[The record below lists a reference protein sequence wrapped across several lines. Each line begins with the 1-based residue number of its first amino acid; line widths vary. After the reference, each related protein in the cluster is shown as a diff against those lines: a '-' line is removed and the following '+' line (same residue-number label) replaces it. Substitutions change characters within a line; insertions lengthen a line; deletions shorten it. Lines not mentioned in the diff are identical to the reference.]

1 MNRRWRLIAGIV
13 AALRMHRPE
22 LHLPTQ
28 GVCMSRSRAFS
39 IVCCAA
45 ILVGGI
51 TYIVHTYHTWQHW
64 LAYATGSF
72 NVSGVA
78 HNYNFF
84 SGSGSD
90 ISELGIFSA
99 LAVILYHACRHGN
112 CHMHGCWRIGG
123 YPVGDFKVCR
133 KHHAESTG
141 VKHVDIE
148 RLKLAHH
155 LHMRSKLINAGFSA
169 GDDNGTPPSP
179 TA

>member
-1 MNRRWRLIAGIV
+1 MNRRWRRIVAIVATLLAALIAV
-13 AALRMHRPE
+13 AVTE
-22 LHLPTQ
+22 
-28 GVCMSRSRAFS
+28 
-39 IVCCAA
+39 
-45 ILVGGI
+45 
-51 TYIVHTYHTWQHW
+51 YHTWQHW
-64 LAYATGSF
+64 LAFATGSF

-99 LAVILYHACRHGN
+99 LAVILYHACRRGN